1 MDLDAQGLKQ
11 AIDAVKAASPLPPGL
26 GDAIG
31 RVQMR
36 FLDNPVSR
44 WITRH
49 VVTEV
54 AAFLIVSLGLFG
66 VRKPR
71 RGARTAAAIAL
82 EWQKVAAGMKIDTL
96 VESATAEQAIVVHA
110 RCTMGYQDGAHRCLC
125 DASMNMDHQIVRR
138 LGGDVFGE
146 LHRLSLHLGFQPR
159 RLVLIC
165 DVQRVQPGRQKA
177 LQRLL
182 AHRLGLLFDVL
193 LGSLRLR
200 AVGGSGAREKLP
212 RLRNR

>member
-138 LGGDVFGE
+138 LGGE
-146 LHRLSLHLGFQPR
+146 LETLHRRLDGGEELCRHLVRSGR
-159 RLVLIC
+159 REV
-165 DVQRVQPGRQKA
+165 
-177 LQRLL
+177 
-182 AHRLGLLFDVL
+182 
-193 LGSLRLR
+193 
-200 AVGGSGAREKLP
+200 REVIHG
-212 RLRNR
+212 